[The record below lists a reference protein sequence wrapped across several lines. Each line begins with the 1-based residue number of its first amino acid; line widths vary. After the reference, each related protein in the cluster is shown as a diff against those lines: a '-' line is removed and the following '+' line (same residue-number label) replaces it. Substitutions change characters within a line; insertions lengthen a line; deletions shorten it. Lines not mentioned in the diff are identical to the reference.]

1 MNELNDFISI
11 NLKTNETHNFL
22 EADMLQI
29 LTQEETETRNKLIII
44 NEKELLVNSSNTPQ
58 KLQDL
63 GTFISK
69 LF

>member
-11 NLKTNETHNFL
+11 NLKTNETQNFL